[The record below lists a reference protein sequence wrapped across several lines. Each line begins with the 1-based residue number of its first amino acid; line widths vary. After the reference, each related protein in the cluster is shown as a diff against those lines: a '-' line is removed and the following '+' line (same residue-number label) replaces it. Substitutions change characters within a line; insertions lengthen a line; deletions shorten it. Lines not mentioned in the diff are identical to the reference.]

1 MVYARKKALLPIL
14 ALLAL
19 VLAISLAAAGS
30 LPSRADASLSE
41 YCPNQNLGGFGSCYG
56 APRTLYAVLGWG
68 DQHAVCV
75 GALQGGGSAC
85 SNNPGEG
92 AYSPTTTAYTT
103 PWIQNRA
110 AGNNLVHG
118 VAYQP

>member
-1 MVYARKKALLPIL
+1 MDYARNKTFLQIP

-19 VLAISLAAAGS
+19 VAALAFGVSAGN
-30 LPSRADASLSE
+30 PAPANASTSE
-41 YCPNQNLGGFGSCYG
+41 YCPNVTLGGFGTCNA

-110 AGNNLVHG
+110 AGSNRVHG

>member
-1 MVYARKKALLPIL
+1 MNTKTRTASFVPT

-19 VLAISLAAAGS
+19 AAIAIVAAFAT
-30 LPSRADASLSE
+30 PSRADASTSE
-41 YCPNQNLGGFGSCYG
+41 YCPNANLAGFASCYG
-56 APRTLYAVLGWG
+56 GARTLYAVLGWG

-85 SNNPGEG
+85 SNGPGEG

-110 AGNNLVHG
+110 AGSNLVHG

>member
-1 MVYARKKALLPIL
+1 MRTNIGSIRHVPT

-19 VLAISLAAAGS
+19 AAIVVVAAFVAA
-30 LPSRADASLSE
+30 PKADASLSE
-41 YCPNQNLGGFGSCYG
+41 YCPNANLGGFATCNG

-75 GALQGGGSAC
+75 GASQGGGSAC
-85 SNNPGEG
+85 SSGPGEG

-110 AGNNLVHG
+110 AGSNLVHG